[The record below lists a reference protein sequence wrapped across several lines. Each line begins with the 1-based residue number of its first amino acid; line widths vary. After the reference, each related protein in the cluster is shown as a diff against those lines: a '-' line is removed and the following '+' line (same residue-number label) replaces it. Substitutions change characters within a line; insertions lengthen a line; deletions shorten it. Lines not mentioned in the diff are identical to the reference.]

1 MTNATPSSRCHARA
15 RRGVVMAVIV
25 LMLASI
31 NAITMTVLYSS
42 GDEATLGAL
51 RVETARALYAAES
64 ASIAV
69 VRLRSERRPL
79 PIAGSSLAL
88 PTGNATYV
96 QVPGDNTPT
105 GTLVVR
111 GQSGD
116 AERRVRLD
124 FVVR

>member
-1 MTNATPSSRCHARA
+1 MTCNRSATRQSPRT

-42 GDEATLGAL
+42 GDEASLGAL

-79 PIAGSSLAL
+79 PIAGSALVL
-88 PTGNATYV
+88 PTGSATYV